1 MKMDRAV
8 VELQDLRF
16 SWGGEHPLIALEH
29 WQLEAGEQVLVS
41 GPSGCGKST
50 LLALICGVLQPSAGT
65 IRILDTRLADLGEA
79 GRDRFRSDHVGVIF
93 QQFNLI
99 PYLSALDNMVL
110 GCRLSSRRRKQF
122 ASSRQIARAAC
133 EIAAELDLDS
143 SALGKPVTHLSIGQ
157 QQRVA
162 AVRALLGE
170 PELLLADE
178 PTSALDPERERQFLA
193 LLAQRCRRQQTAVL
207 MVSHRQ
213 ELAVHFDRHWPFAA
227 PLGSQSSVAPGHRRG
242 KSED

>member
-1 MKMDRAV
+1 MDQPV
-8 VELQDLRF
+8 LHIDGLRF
-16 SWGGEHPLIALEH
+16 SWAPGSALIDLPQ
-29 WQLEAGEQVLVS
+29 WRVDAGEQVLVS

-50 LLALICGVLQPSAGT
+50 LLALLCGLLVPSAGS
-65 IRILDTRLADLGEA
+65 IRILATSLSGLGEA
-79 GRDRFRSDHVGVIF
+79 GRDRFRSDHIGVIF

-162 AVRALLGE
+162 AVRALLGK

-193 LLAQRCRRQQTAVL
+193 LLAQRCRRQRTAVL